1 MEKKITIK
9 DVKIG
14 MLICD
19 PAYVSPDNEIQEII
33 DIEYNPKA
41 GEPVK
46 DMFGGVVWSEPFATI
61 KTVGKTTGKRRG
73 YTVQSADSELQDWI
87 TFIKN
92 PEDRMNAIYA
102 DRRDM
107 AIHFTKV
114 AFEDEDLARYIKEVK
129 KCPAQLKSDKA
140 MSEVVELIDKLKK
153 IITTL

>member
-73 YTVQSADSELQDWI
+73 YSVQSADSELQDWI
-87 TFIKN
+87 TFIKK

-129 KCPAQLKSDKA
+129 KCPAQLKNDKA
-140 MSEVVELIDKLKK
+140 MSEVVELIDKLGK

>member
-73 YTVQSADSELQDWI
+73 YTVQSVDSELQDWI

-92 PEDRMNAIYA
+92 PEDRINAIYA
-102 DRRDM
+102 DRRKMTIYQAKRIFESRD
-107 AIHFTKV
+107 FTRWY
-114 AFEDEDLARYIKEVK
+114 EEIKK
-129 KCPAQLKSDKA
+129 FPLQYRKDKE
-140 MSEVVELIDKLKK
+140 MKRLVELLTELEALTRKL
-153 IITTL
+153 